1 MCTGIHREA
10 GRVCLVINPV
20 KTKYMRF
27 SPSPARRSVKSA
39 TIHGIT
45 YDGVA
50 EFIYLGTL
58 INKDNCVEKEI
69 QRRILAGNRTYFAAI
84 NLFKSRLLS
93 RATKIKL
100 YKTLIRPVVLY
111 EEETWTLVKKEEQ
124 APLIVEEKYLEEYM
138 APNTKIG
145 NGKAG

>member
-1 MCTGIHREA
+1 M
-10 GRVCLVINPV
+10 
-20 KTKYMRF
+20 
-27 SPSPARRSVKSA
+27 KSA
-39 TIHGIT
+39 TIHGVT
-45 YDGVA
+45 YEGVA

-58 INKDNCVEKEI
+58 INNDNSVEKEI
-69 QRRILAGNRTYFAAI
+69 HRHILASNRTYFAII
-84 NLFKSRLLS
+84 NIFKNRLLS